1 MRTPSL
7 SRRRFLGAAAALAP
21 LAAWAPPALAGEEW
35 CEDDPAMLLT
45 TPHGNTL
52 LVYVTQAGQ
61 GLQHLADLEAAT
73 LSYASSS
80 ANRPDGPGTLAT
92 VFHVLVTIPSDPLDG
107 SFAAMVTVSSAPLA
121 GGTIY
126 ATASGRSGTAFDL
139 AFTVPLA

>member
-1 MRTPSL
+1 MRTPYL
-7 SRRRFLGAAAALAP
+7 SRRQFLGAAAALAP
-21 LAAWAPPALAGEEW
+21 LAVGAQPALAGEEW

-73 LSYASSS
+73 LSYASTS
-80 ANRPDGPGTLAT
+80 ANRPDGPGELDT
-92 VFHVLVTIPSDPLDG
+92 VFHVYVTIPNDPIDG
-107 SFAAMVTVSSAPLA
+107 AFAAMVTVSSGPMAS
-121 GGTIY
+121 GMVY
-126 ATASGRSGTAFDL
+126 ATAGGSSGTRFDL